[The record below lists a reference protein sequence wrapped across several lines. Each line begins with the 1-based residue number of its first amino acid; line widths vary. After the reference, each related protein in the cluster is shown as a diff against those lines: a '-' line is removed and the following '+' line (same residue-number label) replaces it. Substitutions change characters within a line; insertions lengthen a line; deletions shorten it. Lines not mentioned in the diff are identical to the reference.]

1 MRITLRSTAILAA
14 LLITLV
20 AIGCQKAANTNTGN
34 STGNTNAANA
44 NTPAANT
51 PAAGS
56 SPTASKIEFSLATPT
71 DAYKTAYAMRENK
84 DVEGMKKVMSK
95 DVMDFLTDMG
105 KEEKKSL
112 DDEIK
117 EMFDRPQAKTPEYK
131 DEKITGDTATLQY
144 KDETGEWRTMDFV
157 KDGSD
162 WKLTI
167 PKADKAGADGPA
179 TNSGKKK

>member
-1 MRITLRSTAILAA
+1 

-20 AIGCQKAANTNTGN
+20 ALGCQNAANTNTANSAGN
-34 STGNTNAANA
+34 SNAANTNAS
-44 NTPAANT
+44 AANT
-51 PAAGS
+51 PAAAS
-56 SPTASKIEFSLATPT
+56 SPTSSSTEFSLATPT
-71 DAYKTAYAMRENK
+71 DAYKTAYAMREKK

-95 DVMDFLTDMG
+95 DVLDFLTDIG
-105 KEEKKSL
+105 KEDKKSA
-112 DDEIK
+112 DDMIK
-117 EMFDRPQAKTPEYK
+117 EMFDQPQAKTPESK

-144 KDETGEWRTMDFV
+144 KDETGVWRTMDFI

>member
-1 MRITLRSTAILAA
+1 MRITLRSTTTVATLLFA
-14 LLITLV
+14 LF
-20 AIGCQKAANTNTGN
+20 AIGCQKAANTNTAN
-34 STGNTNAANA
+34 SSGNTNTANA
-44 NTPAANT
+44 NASAANT
-51 PAAGS
+51 PAAAS
-56 SPTASKIEFSLATPT
+56 SPTSSSTEFSLATPT
-71 DAYKTAYAMRENK
+71 DAYKTAYAMREKK

-95 DVMDFLTDMG
+95 DVLDFLTDIG

-117 EMFDRPQAKTPEYK
+117 DMFDRPQAKAPEFK

-179 TNSGKKK
+179 TNSSKKK